1 MHPKDEDGI
10 YLKYY
15 QTYFRNWDKQAEIDY
30 NNNEIRQKGRSEFF
44 ALAFDY
50 LSDNQIQ
57 GDYMEFGCHKARTF
71 RMALSEARRKN
82 FDFMNFWAFDSFE
95 GMPEMKDNDTMDG
108 HLQKGDLYTSLE
120 RFKELINAHGLY
132 LDKINYVKGFY
143 ENSLNDKKLITEF
156 KQANKKI
163 ALVYIDC
170 HIYSATA
177 CVLDFILRTKTL
189 QDGCLVVLNS
199 WNAYKANPNK
209 GQRLA
214 FREFQN
220 KINSSGGG
228 EWSFEEYRKF
238 SSISTSFI
246 AQKLNS

>member
-143 ENSLNDKKLITEF
+143 EDSLSNSLA
-156 KQANKKI
+156 QAFISKNIKSCI
-163 ALVYIDC
+163 INIDC
-170 HIYSATA
+170 CIYQASSL
-177 CVLDFILRTKTL
+177 VLDFIIKADLL
-189 QDGCLVVLNS
+189 QDGSIIAFNNWNS
-199 WNAYKANPNK
+199 YKANPNK

-220 KINSSGGG
+220 KIISSGRGK
-228 EWSFEEYRKF
+228 WSFEEYRKF